1 MHDHCPKDQHNHRHL
16 PEYTES
22 KLSLI
27 KHLGNIPKCLQI
39 KHSVQRVDRTS
50 CLDIIMVIHENRT
63 VSFGRYIC
71 LHKQAVVRLKA
82 VACIKLIF
90 FLVRKPEHTVA
101 AKSSCFQ
108 IGCNLLHSMI
118 LQHIILG
125 RHI

>member
-90 FLVRKPEHTVA
+90 SSSESRSIRLLLSPPASRLDAICSTV
-101 AKSSCFQ
+101 
-108 IGCNLLHSMI
+108 
-118 LQHIILG
+118 
-125 RHI
+125 